1 MSTFE
6 SSSSSR
12 FGFVSAQVAASKV
25 APAAGLRK
33 THNNNKNSKN
43 LTLSPVYRSQP
54 YFDASASADS
64 DEEEE
69 HIRVALIPVLDEE
82 ALEATSELNISIECG
97 IIDMVKDFIRRTMKA
112 LSNNDSAEINNIRSF
127 FLIFALFVL
136 VVFFGGVTASS
147 SPSSTSATSLNS
159 HHIFQNEAILAP
171 SGRPLRFPAAAAPS
185 PRATPLSN
193 VDATWYPDSLPVAP
207 SSNSKYAYKSS
218 RAASVHGPSEVE
230 PEVAVQLE
238 AAPAPVEAPSRT
250 LSAKFYLLYRSAV
263 EEDDGLK
270 KRHDDNLGELFHG
283 VRHAPVESF
292 PSSPSLEKKHSG
304 VRLLSV

>member
-43 LTLSPVYRSQP
+43 LTLSPIYRSQP
-54 YFDASASADS
+54 YFDASAS
-64 DEEEE
+64 DEEEEEHE

-112 LSNNDSAEINNIRSF
+112 LSNSDSAEINNIRSF

-147 SPSSTSATSLNS
+147 SSSTSTSTSSLNS

-218 RAASVHGPSEVE
+218 RAASVHGPSEPELAVE
-230 PEVAVQLE
+230 VE
-238 AAPAPVEAPSRT
+238 AAPAPIEAPSRT

-292 PSSPSLEKKHSG
+292 LSSPSLEKKHSG